1 MSDSQSSFFYGT
13 AVAPEVNS
21 TDALLDELEA
31 QVATV
36 TAANTQAQQASSDA
50 IAAANN
56 AAISEANVA
65 TLSQE
70 ANDTL
75 SQANTA
81 LAAANAAVTSAQ
93 GSATA
98 AAGSAS
104 AASAS
109 ASAASSSQTAAAS
122 SATTAST
129 AATNAGASQT
139 AAASSASSAST
150 SATSASTSASNASAS
165 ATTATTQATNSSNSA
180 TSAAGSAT
188 TATTQAG
195 IATTQASNAST
206 SATNA
211 SGYATAASTS
221 ATAAAAS
228 ATLAQ
233 NQTAY
238 LSGRN
243 RIINGDMRVAQRASQ
258 VVTNN
263 TTPYGG
269 PDRWKNGIAASAGG
283 QFTQSQGTITYGG
296 VTRPALVQ
304 TVNTAVTSLT
314 GGNQWNGMYQVIEG
328 FNVADLIGQQVT
340 LSFIFLSNVS
350 GLFSVALQDSA
361 GGQSYVSSF
370 SAVANTALKVSI
382 TTTAVPS
389 AASIPNSSASGI
401 GVVVARLNTGTAQ
414 TSTLN
419 SWQGANVSCASGAV
433 NWAATAGNFVSI
445 TDVQLEAGSVSDPLR
460 TAFVR
465 SGTRTVSAVLR
476 DWAVEHYAVPECCVS
491 CGFPS

>member
-21 TDALLDELEA
+21 TDALLDELES

-150 SATSASTSASNASAS
+150 SASSASTSASNASAS
-165 ATTATTQATNSSNSA
+165 ATSAATQATNSSNSA
-180 TSAAGSAT
+180 ISASGSAT

-211 SGYATAASTS
+211 SGYAANALTS
-221 ATAAAAS
+221 QNAAAAS
-228 ATLAQ
+228 ASLAASFTPSLAGKNVLLNPRFVINQRAYTSGAATTIANQYTLDRWRVVTLGQ
-233 NQTAY
+233 NVSFTSSGNGNQITAPAGGIEQVVEAINVAGGTY
-238 LSGRN
+238 TLSWTGTATAT
-243 RIINGDMRVAQRASQ
+243 INGTSISK
-258 VVTNN
+258 
-263 TTPYGG
+263 GG
-269 PDRWKNGIAASAGG
+269 
-283 QFTQSQGTITYGG
+283 
-296 VTRPALVQ
+296 
-304 TVNTAVTSLT
+304 
-314 GGNQWNGMYQVIEG
+314 
-328 FNVADLIGQQVT
+328 QVT
-340 LSFIFLSNVS
+340 LP
-350 GLFSVALQDSA
+350 
-361 GGQSYVSSF
+361 
-370 SAVANTALKVSI
+370 ANTNATVRF
-382 TTTAVPS
+382 
-389 AASIPNSSASGI
+389 I
-401 GVVVARLNTGTAQ
+401 GGTC
-414 TSTLN
+414 SLP
-419 SWQGANVSCASGAV
+419 
-433 NWAATAGNFVSI
+433 
-445 TDVQLEAGSVSDPLR
+445 QLEAGSVASPVEFRFFQHELDMCQRYYIPQGATVIYSAR
-460 TAFVR
+460 VTSGDSYFISTQFIKRMRGAPTIVATQSGGTASFPSTNPTSIVGSAFGFSCTLPAA
-465 SGTRTVSAVLR
+465 SGTGVGT
-476 DWAVEHYAVPECCVS
+476 Y
-491 CGFPS
+491 GFVYTADAEL